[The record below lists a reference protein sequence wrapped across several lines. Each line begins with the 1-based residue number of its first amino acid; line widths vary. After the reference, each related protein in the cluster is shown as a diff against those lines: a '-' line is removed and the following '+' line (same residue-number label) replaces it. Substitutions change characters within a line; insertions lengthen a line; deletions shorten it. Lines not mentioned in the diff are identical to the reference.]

1 MALKVVRR
9 RIVSERLEQEY
20 LTTYQPLPSRFAEQL
35 DPFLLLH
42 HTGPEEL
49 EPQGRGLP
57 FAPHPHRG
65 FETVTFVFAGDVR
78 HHDSRGNTGVIGAG
92 GVQWM
97 TAGLGIVH
105 SENISREL
113 REAGGS
119 IEYVQLWINL
129 PARLKRTQPRYQG
142 AAAAQIP
149 VVALPAGHGSVKVV
163 AGNWQG
169 VTGPIES
176 ITGVRAL
183 VVELAAGGQLPAD
196 VEAGQT
202 VLFYVLR
209 GAVHVNGRD
218 VEGHT
223 LVEFEPGDTGI
234 HLVATAPTTIL
245 LCTGQPYHEPL
256 AWQGPY
262 VMNTQTELMEAM
274 RDYRMG
280 KMGML
285 FDE

>member
-1 MALKVVRR
+1 MILKPVRR
-9 RIVSERLEQEY
+9 RIVAERLEQEH

-49 EPQGRGLP
+49 EPHGRGLP

-65 FETVTFVFAGDVR
+65 FETVTFILAGDVR

-113 REAGGS
+113 RATGGT

-142 AAAAQIP
+142 VSAAQIP
-149 VVALPAGHGSVKVV
+149 VVALPNEHGTVRVV
-163 AGNWQG
+163 AGHWQG
-169 VTGPIES
+169 
-176 ITGVRAL
+176 
-183 VVELAAGGQLPAD
+183 
-196 VEAGQT
+196 
-202 VLFYVLR
+202 
-209 GAVHVNGRD
+209 
-218 VEGHT
+218 
-223 LVEFEPGDTGI
+223 
-234 HLVATAPTTIL
+234 
-245 LCTGQPYHEPL
+245 
-256 AWQGPY
+256 
-262 VMNTQTELMEAM
+262 
-274 RDYRMG
+274 
-280 KMGML
+280 
-285 FDE
+285 

>member
-1 MALKVVRR
+1 MSLKPVRR
-9 RIVSERLEQEY
+9 RIVAEPLEQEY

-42 HTGPEEL
+42 HTGPEAL
-49 EPQGRGLP
+49 EPAGRGLP

-78 HHDSRGNTGVIGAG
+78 HHDSRGNSGVVGAG

-113 REAGGS
+113 REAGGT

-142 AAAAQIP
+142 VTTEQVPEVELADGRSR
-149 VVALPAGHGSVKVV
+149 VRVV
-163 AGNWQG
+163 AGSLLG
-169 VTGPIES
+169 TTGPVDS
-176 ITGVRAL
+176 LTGIQA
-183 VVELAAGGQLPAD
+183 VVLELAAEGQFQTT
-196 VEAGQT
+196 VEPGRT
-202 VLFYVLR
+202 VLLYVLR
-209 GAVHVNGRD
+209 GNLTVNGRG
-218 VEGHT
+218 VGSRT
-223 LVEFEPGDTGI
+223 LVEFEPEGTAID
-234 HLVATAPTTIL
+234 LQATEAATVL
-245 LCTGQPYHEPL
+245 YCTGQPYHEPL
-256 AWQGPY
+256 VWQGPY
-262 VMNTQTELMEAM
+262 VMNTQTEIMEAM
-274 RDYRMG
+274 RDYQMG
-280 KMGML
+280 RMGML